1 MRTSIIKTIWLIVML
16 YAAIGIGQNT
26 PPPTVKD
33 SLRETTK
40 KYLFDTRKNN
50 NDVSRPG
57 NVSTYRGAPAA
68 NLNLYYNNLYFTFN
82 SRMINVFFENE
93 INSFATNI
101 SDLSLDRYIVSAN
114 TDSKTLT
121 IGRTL
126 DLRVFREKYSRPLYP
141 LKNLLTF
148 YVKNKLEKGFSN
160 IYSQNSKT
168 NLYDFSSDIGIG
180 LKYTHIFNGTIFYYD
195 DVNHAKKEK
204 IRRIREEIVF
214 PAINDEI
221 DKYIKYTAATNS
233 VSTINNTTTTSIS
246 GGTETTVVNSQSV
259 INGITTTTT
268 SNTTANSAPPLSN
281 SNSTKNSTTTTTTV
295 TAPYRLVQNDDER
308 INAIVYSG
316 DDLTEKEQ
324 NLVREK
330 YYAFYKK
337 IADKEIEILKKE
349 ELYSSY
355 LTWWAGF
362 DAYYGLNGKDT
373 YFKGDL
379 TPNTIKDTI
388 KYRDYKIDLYA
399 NALWSYKKCITV
411 NGKLQFNSANT
422 NNFIISEKT
431 ANTFETIA
439 SLPNNQ
445 QTVTGTQSVFIGD
458 YDEFITCST
467 RYELSFL
474 AFQNT
479 IGLSGALEH
488 FYGTYKAR
496 NWKVGMPISFKDKDK
511 KPTLNFELQWK
522 EVNKLHFL
530 GISVGYAFG
539 KFLK

>member
-1 MRTSIIKTIWLIVML
+1 MKTIFTKMIWLVVVMN
-16 YAAIGIGQNT
+16 AMSGFGQDVT
-26 PPPTVKD
+26 PPIEKD
-33 SLRETTK
+33 SLRQTTK
-40 KYLFDTRKNN
+40 KYLFDTRKQYQN
-50 NDVSRPG
+50 RYA
-57 NVSTYRGAPAA
+57 NVVFYNSPFFY
-68 NLNLYYNNLYFTFN
+68 LNRTNFYYNNLYNTFN
-82 SRMINVFFENE
+82 NKMLNVFFENE

-101 SDLSLDRYIVSAN
+101 SDLSLDKYIVSAN

-126 DLRVFREKYSRPLYP
+126 DLRAIFYDKNSRPLQP
-141 LKNLLTF
+141 LSNLLTF

-180 LKYTHIFNGTIFYYD
+180 LKFTHIGNGIIYFGD
-195 DVNHAKKEK
+195 LNHTKKEK
-204 IRRIREEIVF
+204 IRRIREEIIF

-221 DKYIKYTAATNS
+221 NKYIKYTSATNS
-233 VSTINNTTTTSIS
+233 VSTNSNTTSTSII

-259 INGITTTTT
+259 TNGVVTKTSSTTTTT
-268 SNTTANSAPPLSN
+268 SVPPLTDSN
-281 SNSTKNSTTTTTTV
+281 SIKNSTTITTV
-295 TAPYRLVQNDDER
+295 STPSKVSQNEDEK
-308 INAIVYSG
+308 IYTIVYS
-316 DDLTEKEQ
+316 DPKLTEKNQ
-324 NLVREK
+324 DLVTEK
-330 YYAFYKK
+330 YYLFYKK

-373 YFKGDL
+373 YYKGDL
-379 TPNTIKDTI
+379 TTNTMKDTV

-399 NALWSYKKCITV
+399 NVLWSYKKSITV

-439 SLPNNQ
+439 TLPNNQ
-445 QTVTGTQSVFIGD
+445 QTVTGTQLVFIGD

-530 GISVGYAFG
+530 GFSVGYAFG